1 MLGNLNPPI
10 YTTIKSMFNNVGEVL
25 TGDREL

>member
-1 MLGNLNPPI
+1 MIGDLNPPAYSI
-10 YTTIKSMFNNVGEVL
+10 FKNMFNNVGEVL